1 LPNRQ
6 IAHGE
11 LMRGPSPSVPPERIR
26 RLNEQPARSGADFVL
41 YWIRAYHRAEQNW
54 ALTAAIEAANRLNLP
69 LVVYHGLGCTYP
81 HANDRIHRFIL
92 EGVVDL
98 AERFARRGIRYHFY
112 LRRRTAD
119 PNGLFYRLARRAAL
133 VVTDDFPAFFLPAQT
148 ERVAGK
154 LDAAMWSVDSNGIVP
169 LAAIPG
175 EQYGAYTLRPKIRRL
190 LPEHL
195 RPVPEPALKRDSL
208 AIALDLPEPH
218 VTRATLE
225 ADIAGSDI
233 DHGIA
238 PSPVYRGG
246 YREARERLDR
256 FIAGPLHTYATAR
269 NQPGAETTSRLSPYL
284 HFGQISPQE
293 VALAVRDATHAP
305 RDGRD
310 AYLEELIVR
319 RELGYNFC
327 RFNSNHRSLA
337 ALPAWAQATLQAHAG
352 DVRLFLY
359 SSEEFES
366 ARTHDYL
373 WNAIQAELVATGL
386 MFGYYRMYWGKKII
400 EWSPTIEAAQQTMIF
415 LHEKYAL
422 DGRNANTY
430 SNILWCFG
438 KHDRPWGERPVFGK
452 VRYMSR
458 TGMEAKTDVPGY
470 LDRVNR
476 WCEAAGRPDLV
487 VRIPATPAKT
497 TRKPLSKNY
506 VTGEILKRHKEP

>member
-1 LPNRQ
+1 MSFVSAQ
-6 IAHGE
+6 
-11 LMRGPSPSVPPERIR
+11 VPPERIR
-26 RLNEQPARSGADFVL
+26 RLNEQPERSGADYVL
-41 YWIRAYHRAEQNW
+41 YWIQAYHRAEQNW
-54 ALTAAIEAANRLNLP
+54 ALTAAVEAANRLSLP

-119 PNGLFYRLARRAAL
+119 PNDLFYRLARRAAL

-148 ERVAGK
+148 TRVAGK
-154 LDAAMWSVDSNGIVP
+154 LDVAMWAVDSNGVVP

-175 EQYGAYTLRPKIRRL
+175 EQYGAYTLRPKIRRVL
-190 LPEHL
+190 SEHL
-195 RPVPEPALKRDSL
+195 RTIPELSPKRDSL
-208 AIALDLPEPH
+208 ALVLDVPESRI
-218 VTRATLE
+218 TRATVE
-225 ADIAGSDI
+225 GDISGSDI
-233 DHGIA
+233 DHTVR
-238 PSPVYRGG
+238 PSLVYRGG
-246 YREARERLDR
+246 YREARRRLEE
-256 FIAGPLHTYATAR
+256 FVAGPLHSYGTAR
-269 NQPGAETTSRLSPYL
+269 NQPGGETTSRLSPYL
-284 HFGQISPQE
+284 HFGQISSQE

-305 RDGRD
+305 REHRD

-337 ALPAWAQATLQAHAG
+337 ALPAWAQATLAAHAG
-352 DVRLFLY
+352 DPRPYLY
-359 SSEEFES
+359 SPDEFEA
-366 ARTHDYL
+366 ARTHDDL
-373 WNAIQAELVATGL
+373 WNAVQAELLTTGM

-400 EWSPTIEAAQQTMIF
+400 EWSPTVETAQQTMIF

-458 TGMEAKTDVPGY
+458 AGMETKTDVPGY
-470 LDRVNR
+470 RDRVNR
-476 WCEAAGRPDLV
+476 WSEAAGRPDLV
-487 VRIPATPAKT
+487 VRVPEKPAKT
-497 TRKPLSKNY
+497 TRKP
-506 VTGEILKRHKEP
+506 KRRN